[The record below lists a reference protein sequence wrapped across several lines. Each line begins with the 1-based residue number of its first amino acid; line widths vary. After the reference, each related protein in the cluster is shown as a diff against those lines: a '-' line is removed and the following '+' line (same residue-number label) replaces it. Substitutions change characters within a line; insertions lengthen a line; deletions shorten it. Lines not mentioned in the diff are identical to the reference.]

1 MSGYDF
7 DGVDAHEESVRISGR
22 IKWFDPGKGY
32 GFIVPDDPGQTGLK
46 DILLHV
52 TSLRQAGRET
62 ALEGATIIC
71 TAAKRPKGW
80 QVAEVL
86 ELDDSTAAPTDGRG

>member
-1 MSGYDF
+1 MAGLSAGGYDAQ
-7 DGVDAHEESVRISGR
+7 VEAVRICGR

-46 DILLHV
+46 DVLLHV

-62 ALEGATIIC
+62 AAEGATIVC
-71 TAAKRPKGW
+71 TCAKRQKGW
-80 QVAEVL
+80 QVSEVL
-86 ELDDSTAAPTDGRG
+86 NVDDSTATPVEARG